1 MTDIVKPPSPQRIRA
16 LRLHLLRWYGAN
28 EQPFPWR
35 TARDPYLALVA
46 AVAAQQTQMSRVFQ
60 IYDRWIAAFP
70 TLQSLAAAGDADAL
84 RVWGRAGYPRRA
96 LYLRRA
102 AEQCVQRFG
111 GRIPDDPAQLRS
123 LPGVGPFT
131 AAIVLGFGYG
141 IDAAAIDTNIVRVI
155 GRAVHGALQPALELK
170 NADIAATAERLLPP
184 GEATRWNPALMDFG
198 AAVCTPR
205 PKCGECPIAHLCRAR
220 PRFAAGERA
229 RPVRAQPAFK
239 GSKRQIRGELMRSL
253 REAAAEEEEL
263 IAGAASRLSVS
274 EAAAR
279 EALRSL
285 LADGLLSRTPCGIQL
300 GSGAR

>member
-1 MTDIVKPPSPQRIRA
+1 MADIVKPLTPQRIRA
-16 LRLHLLRWYGAN
+16 LRLHLLRWYDAN

-70 TLQSLAAAGDADAL
+70 TLQSLAAAGDAEAL

-96 LYLRRA
+96 LHLRRA
-102 AEQCVQRFG
+102 AEQCVQRFD
-111 GRIPDDPAQLRS
+111 GRVPDDPAELRS

-131 AAIVLGFGYG
+131 AAIVLSFGYG
-141 IDAAAIDTNIVRVI
+141 ADAAAIDTNIVRVI

-170 NADIAATAERLLPP
+170 DADIAASAERLLPP
-184 GEATRWNPALMDFG
+184 GEALRWNPALMDFG

-205 PKCGECPIAHLCRAR
+205 PKCGECTIAHLCRAR

-229 RPVRAQPAFK
+229 RPVRAQPAFQ
-239 GSKRQIRGELMRSL
+239 GSKRQIRGEIMRML
-253 REAAAEEEEL
+253 REAAAEEDEL
-263 IAGAASRLSVS
+263 IASAASRLSVS

-279 EALRSL
+279 EALETL
-285 LADGLLSRTPCGIQL
+285 LADGLLSRTTRGIQL